1 MEDQTG
7 VDIDIER
14 IGRDA
19 GYRREQ
25 ARTLLASAGDV
36 DHVELRRVA
45 RQIFPRLARPRA
57 ATELAQLIGAAST
70 MQRTIEVTAIT
81 AQREEERRR
90 REDDTK
96 DPPLKLEYP
105 DRYADLDDGR
115 KNLLIRFCAE
125 QVEGGAEGR
134 DALALLQSRHGWP
147 YSDRT
152 FYVGPWKAAR
162 LRRRKRRRREE
173 ELRSGESGGDRTGS
187 ATAARMAAAPADNA
201 HTSLDDGSVVL
212 TTDRA
217 SYQARQMDD
226 GDWEVRVRARLDP
239 RQMRK
244 LHSEAIELFF
254 GSSHPLVGSAAQER

>member
-70 MQRTIEVTAIT
+70 MQRTIEITAIT
-81 AQREEERRR
+81 AEREEERRR
-90 REDDTK
+90 REDHTK
-96 DPPLKLEYP
+96 HPPLELEYP
-105 DRYADLDDGR
+105 DRYTDLDDAR
-115 KNLLIRFCAE
+115 KNVLIRFCAE
-125 QVEGGAEGR
+125 QVEDGAEGR
-134 DALALLQSRHGWP
+134 EALALLQSRHGWP

-162 LRRRKRRRREE
+162 LRRRKRHRREE
-173 ELRSGESGGDRTGS
+173 ELRSRDPGDEGADSSS
-187 ATAARMAAAPADNA
+187 AGRMAAAAGNGHA
-201 HTSLDDGSVVL
+201 SLGDGNVVM

-239 RQMRK
+239 GQMRK

-254 GSSHPLVGSAAQER
+254 GSVNPLNGSAASER